1 MLRGR
6 VPDRVPRTDRTR
18 RGLAFRLK
26 EWLQNEQ
33 RPLGEKLL
41 DYLQHIGGTGTL
53 SLYIYIVQC
62 MYVCMYV

>member
-53 SLYIYIVQC
+53 SLYI
-62 MYVCMYV
+62 